1 VTSTHRWGEKSSP
14 SRHKS
19 EQSCIRRGIVKA
31 SRHEFEGGR
40 DLHWK
45 EYWRDLDRV
54 DKDGKAPPCD
64 ARLETRGQHD
74 QQKIG
79 Q

>member
-1 VTSTHRWGEKSSP
+1 
-14 SRHKS
+14 
-19 EQSCIRRGIVKA
+19 VKA

-45 EYWRDLDRV
+45 EYWRNLDRI

-64 ARLETRGQHD
+64 ARLESG
-74 QQKIG
+74 G
-79 Q
+79 VA